1 MNTCSIGIE
10 LKLDCHKNTYCSQSE
25 ISEILNEDKYLLT
38 LRTGIKNIH
47 LHTICTHHWLQFIN
61 YYSTYHKSCCDPFS
75 IHSKVVKEN
84 LTTVTLEHNQLN
96 SNIIPGKNIYVLVV

>member
-38 LRTGIKNIH
+38 LRTGIKKYSSAYN
-47 LHTICTHHWLQFIN
+47 LHSPQVTI
-61 YYSTYHKSCCDPFS
+61 Y
-75 IHSKVVKEN
+75 
-84 LTTVTLEHNQLN
+84 
-96 SNIIPGKNIYVLVV
+96 